1 MSNGTGTNE
10 DTATTAR
17 DAGETSHAN
26 ETSGENRVSLLT
38 DRNRFERD
46 VLRPIEQV
54 VGKRGL
60 ITNRIAMQPF
70 LVSWRDSWEGRVPAV
85 VQPATTEELA
95 QVVRICAAT
104 QTPIVPQGGNTGLTG
119 GGQPHDNDSEIV
131 VATARMNRI
140 RELDLDN
147 NTITVEAGCIL
158 ATIQQAAIEVDRLFP
173 LSLGAEGSCQIG
185 GNISTNAGG
194 VQVVRYG
201 NMRNQVSGLEV
212 VLADGRIW
220 NGLRGLRKDNAGYDL
235 KQLFIGAEG
244 TLGIITAATLRICPL
259 PKVTATAL
267 LATHSPQ
274 KAVAWFGRAKA
285 MLGDRL
291 TSIELI
297 ERVCIDVACKYS
309 DRVQDPL
316 DKRYPWYLLV
326 ELADQDPDDDLE
338 SRLLNAFERGAEA
351 DELLDGVIAS
361 SAEQA
366 AALWR
371 IREAIPEGHRREGIS
386 YKHDVSVPIS
396 RIADFISL
404 ANEALSKRFP
414 SMRSFAFGH
423 LGDGNIHFNPLQA
436 DDGPADEWRS
446 RLTDVNRIVHD
457 IVMQLGGSITAE
469 HGIGRL
475 RIEEIDRYKSDVELE
490 MMATL
495 KKAFDP
501 MNLLNPGKVIPPRG
515 DWRRRTRV

>member
-1 MSNGTGTNE
+1 MINAREESDADAATAHHAC
-10 DTATTAR
+10 DTAGADKAFGKAR
-17 DAGETSHAN
+17 G
-26 ETSGENRVSLLT
+26 SLLA
-38 DRNRFERD
+38 DRARFERD
-46 VLRPIEQV
+46 VLRPIEKI
-54 VGKRGL
+54 VGERGL
-60 ITNRIAMQPF
+60 ITARSDMQPF
-70 LVSWRDSWEGRVPAV
+70 LVSWRDNWEGRAPLV

-95 QVVRICAAT
+95 QVVRICAT
-104 QTPIVPQGGNTGLTG
+104 TNTPIVPQGGNTGLTG
-119 GGQPHDNDSEIV
+119 GGQPHNDDSEIV
-131 VATARMNRI
+131 ISTARMNRI

-158 ATIQQAAIEVDRLFP
+158 ATIQQAAIGADRLFP

-201 NMRNQVSGLEV
+201 NTRNQVFGLEV

-244 TLGIITAATLRICPL
+244 TLGIITAATLRLSPL
-259 PKVTATAL
+259 PKATATAL
-267 LATHSPQ
+267 LATQSPV
-274 KAVAWFGRAKA
+274 KAVAWLRRARS

-297 ERVCIDVACKYS
+297 ERVCIDVACKHS
-309 DRVQDPL
+309 DRVHDPL
-316 DKRYPWYLLV
+316 DQRYPWYLLV
-326 ELADQDPDDDLE
+326 ELADQDPDDNLE
-338 SRLLNAFERGAEA
+338 SRLLNAFERGVEA

-366 AALWR
+366 GALWR
-371 IREAIPEGHRREGIS
+371 IREGVPEGHRREGIS

-396 RIADFISL
+396 RIADFIGL
-404 ANEALSKRFP
+404 ANDALTKRFP
-414 SMRSFAFGH
+414 GMRSFAFGH

-436 DDGPADEWRS
+436 DGEASEIWRP
-446 RLTDVNRIVHD
+446 RLIEVNRIVHD
-457 IVMQLGGSITAE
+457 IVDQLGGSITAE

-475 RIEEIDRYKSDVELE
+475 RIDEIERYKSDVELE
-490 MMATL
+490 MMASL
-495 KKAFDP
+495 KKMFDP
-501 MNLLNPGKVIPPRG
+501 LNLLNPGKVIPQRILS
-515 DWRRRTRV
+515 